1 MSNLKADTSSIS
13 ALQQNERKVNTIS
26 NYVIYEMEKVPCIKN
41 QLWFPKRSSCRVTHT
56 ENSRVSFDTVLSVIL
71 VLRFISVVTW
81 NLFLVTLNTQQ
92 LPYFPL
98 DVTSWAIINSLKT
111 CYDIQWYM
119 PIPIPDPH
127 NTQHPHRKLMLISTS
142 LAHMTLRQAKKHKIF
157 FLQYSIIKVQFQPLL
172 IYFTKK
178 YR

>member
-1 MSNLKADTSSIS
+1 
-13 ALQQNERKVNTIS
+13 
-26 NYVIYEMEKVPCIKN
+26 MEKVPCIKN

-71 VLRFISVVTW
+71 VLRFISAVTW

-157 FLQYSIIKVQFQPLL
+157 FCSILSWRFNFSHYLFTLQKNTGNGILYWKEWKKFSHCKSTQQSV
-172 IYFTKK
+172 TKK
-178 YR
+178 KSF